1 MRAATTRLETPM
13 KLVSV
18 FSPERPWVWLAPL
31 VAVLAVFTLF
41 PFFYNIYLSFHEF
54 NSFRR
59 TLVFVGFDN
68 WKGMFEDAKMWRA
81 FSVTLIYMTV
91 CLSVQFVLGL
101 GLALL
106 INADGRGYH
115 LIRSLLLL
123 PLVVPPAVAGMMFLL
138 MEDSQFGVLSWMLQS
153 LNLIAP
159 GAPLLTSSKTA
170 LVGVMLADI
179 WQWTPFMVLIML
191 AGLHALPKEPFEA
204 ALVDGARFRH
214 MLFHLML
221 PMLRP
226 IIAVALLIRGIDLFR
241 VFDYVFV
248 MTSGGPGIATQTLS
262 FYTWKQSFSFVKWG
276 YAATLSLFSLVFL
289 IVVAHAFIRAA
300 KVRW

>member
-1 MRAATTRLETPM
+1 MNLSA
-13 KLVSV
+13 V
-18 FSPERPWVWLAPL
+18 FSPGRPWVWLAPL

-41 PFFYNIYLSFHEF
+41 PFFYNIYLGFHEF

-68 WKGMFEDAKMWRA
+68 WKEMFADAKMWRA
-81 FSVTLIYMTV
+81 FSVTLVYMTV
-91 CLSVQFVLGL
+91 CLGVQFVLGL
-101 GLALL
+101 GIALL

-123 PLVVPPAVAGMMFLL
+123 PLVVPPAVVGMMFLL
-138 MEDSQFGVLSWMLQS
+138 MEDSQFGVLSWFLQS

-159 GAPLLTSSKTA
+159 SAPLLTSSSTA

-289 IVVAHAFIRAA
+289 IVVAHMFIRAA

>member
-1 MRAATTRLETPM
+1 MSIT
-13 KLVSV
+13 SV

-31 VAVLAVFTLF
+31 VAVLAAFTLF

-59 TLVFVGFDN
+59 TLVFVGLDN
-68 WKGMFEDAKMWRA
+68 WKAMFEDPKMWRA
-81 FSVTLIYMTV
+81 FSVTLIYLTV
-91 CLSVQFVLGL
+91 CLSIQFVLGL
-101 GLALL
+101 GIALL
-106 INADGRGYH
+106 INADGRGYN

-123 PLVVPPAVAGMMFLL
+123 PLVVPPAVVGMMFLL

-153 LNLIAP
+153 LGLIAA
-159 GAPLLTSSKTA
+159 GAPLLTSPATA

-191 AGLHALPKEPFEA
+191 AGLHALPGEPFEA
-204 ALVDGARFRH
+204 ALVDGARFH
-214 MLFHLML
+214 HILFHLTL

-289 IVVAHAFIRAA
+289 IVVANLFIRAA
-300 KVRW
+300 KVKW

>member
-1 MRAATTRLETPM
+1 M
-13 KLVSV
+13 KKHSILSLD
-18 FSPERPWVWLAPL
+18 RPWLWLAPL

-59 TLVFVGFDN
+59 SFTFVGLNN
-68 WKGMFEDAKMWRA
+68 WKSLFEDPQMWRA
-81 FSVTLIYMTV
+81 FGVTTIYLTV
-91 CLSVQFVLGL
+91 CLAVQFILGL
-101 GLALL
+101 GIALL
-106 INADGRGYH
+106 INTDDRGYH

-123 PLVVPPAVAGMMFLL
+123 PLVVPPAVVGMMFLL
-138 MEDSQFGVLSWMLQS
+138 MEDSQFGVLSWILQ
-153 LNLIAP
+153 LLGLIAV
-159 GAPLLTSSKTA
+159 GEPLLTSSKTA
-170 LVGVMLADI
+170 LLGVMLADI

-204 ALVDGARFRH
+204 AVVDGARFRH
-214 MLFHLML
+214 ILFHLTL

-276 YAATLSLFSLVFL
+276 YAATLSLFALVFL
-289 IVVAHAFIRAA
+289 IVVANIFIRAA

>member
-1 MRAATTRLETPM
+1 MSIT
-13 KLVSV
+13 SV
-18 FSPERPWVWLAPL
+18 FSLDRPWVWLAPL
-31 VAVLAVFTLF
+31 VAVLAAFTLF

-68 WKGMFEDAKMWRA
+68 WKEMFEDPKMWRA
-81 FSVTLIYMTV
+81 FSVTLVYLAV

-101 GLALL
+101 GIALL
-106 INADGRGYH
+106 INADGRGYN

-123 PLVVPPAVAGMMFLL
+123 PLVVPPAVVGMMFLL

-153 LNLIAP
+153 LGLIAA
-159 GAPLLTSSKTA
+159 GAPLLTSPTTA

-191 AGLHALPKEPFEA
+191 AGLHALPGEPFEA
-204 ALVDGARFRH
+204 ALVDGARFH
-214 MLFHLML
+214 HILLHLTL

-289 IVVAHAFIRAA
+289 IVVANLFIRAA
-300 KVRW
+300 KVKW

>member
-1 MRAATTRLETPM
+1 MNLSA
-13 KLVSV
+13 V

-68 WKGMFEDAKMWRA
+68 WKEMFADAKMWRA
-81 FSVTLIYMTV
+81 FSVTLVYMTV
-91 CLSVQFVLGL
+91 CLGVQFVLGL
-101 GLALL
+101 GIALL

-123 PLVVPPAVAGMMFLL
+123 PLVVPPAVVGMIFLL
-138 MEDSQFGVLSWMLQS
+138 MEDSQFGVLSWFLQS

-159 GAPLLTSSKTA
+159 GAPLLTSSSTA

-289 IVVAHAFIRAA
+289 IVVAHMFIRAA

>member
-1 MRAATTRLETPM
+1 MSIT
-13 KLVSV
+13 SV

-31 VAVLAVFTLF
+31 VAVLAAFTLF

-68 WKGMFEDAKMWRA
+68 WKEMFEDPKMWRA
-81 FSVTLIYMTV
+81 FSVTLVYLAV
-91 CLSVQFVLGL
+91 CLSIQFVLGL
-101 GLALL
+101 GIALL
-106 INADGRGYH
+106 INADGGGYN

-123 PLVVPPAVAGMMFLL
+123 PLVVPPAVVGMMFLL

-153 LNLIAP
+153 LGFIAA
-159 GAPLLTSSKTA
+159 GAPLLTSPATA

-191 AGLHALPKEPFEA
+191 AGLHALPGEPFEA
-204 ALVDGARFRH
+204 ALVDGARFH
-214 MLFHLML
+214 HILFHLTL

-289 IVVAHAFIRAA
+289 IVVANLFIRAA
-300 KVRW
+300 KVKW

>member
-1 MRAATTRLETPM
+1 M
-13 KLVSV
+13 KISSI
-18 FSPERPWVWLAPL
+18 FSLDRPWIWLAPL

-59 TLVFVGFDN
+59 TFTFVGFDN
-68 WKGMFEDAKMWRA
+68 WKGLFEDPKMWRA
-81 FSVTLIYMTV
+81 FGVNVIYLAV
-91 CLSVQFVLGL
+91 CLTVQFILGL
-101 GLALL
+101 GIALL
-106 INADGRGYH
+106 INTDGKGYN

-123 PLVVPPAVAGMMFLL
+123 PLVVPPAVVGMMFLL
-138 MEDSQFGVLSWMLQS
+138 MEDSQFGVLSWIMQS
-153 LNLIAP
+153 IGLITA
-159 GAPLLTSSKTA
+159 GEPLLTSSRTA
-170 LVGVMLADI
+170 LFGVMLADI

-204 ALVDGARFRH
+204 ALVDGAKFH
-214 MLFHLML
+214 HVLFHLTL

-226 IIAVALLIRGIDLFR
+226 IIAVAILIRGIDLFR

-276 YAATLSLFSLVFL
+276 YAATLSLFSLIFL
-289 IVVAHAFIRAA
+289 IVIANMFIRAA
-300 KVRW
+300 KVKW